1 MDKENRKNNTAIE
14 VSPLKEVDP
23 TSRLV
28 RAVTIVK
35 EFRRCAEQNGL
46 AAGSGIAE
54 DILIRNIPTLGYIVD
69 GDLRNNSSQNDNI
82 ADRVRSLPGELVE
95 DTQNKLDLLLSI
107 TDVAPSIAPTR
118 RLAAYLPL
126 TLPRTRDGLTALRFI
141 SIGYKA
147 GGLLPD
153 TGQLATSLSNTA
165 KQLSLLDSA
174 VITAARKDET
184 LLQSLT
190 EEATEQA
197 RFRLPELIREGSD
210 QVAEMRSLVAEDK
223 MRVLRRETVQASG
236 AREYSKYEVL
246 AKQIIARDCL
256 AEQSDELQERRNQ
269 TLEKARD
276 AVLGSITRRRANQ
289 RVVALID
296 SDSLLRQ
303 ALAKRRRM
311 SSQELLE
318 ADEALKREVADNALN
333 TRPII
338 LSSEDRLVFNGE
350 AVTKEERQRVEQELQ
365 DPLLFISQLSD
376 KELQI
381 IRRGM
386 PKISD
391 SKSIF
396 DLAKERLRKELEEGV
411 TDEELLEVLTKS
423 ITRELLSERCAD
435 AIDLAVRENGIT
447 PNSVLGNPSILSDS
461 AEAIIRT
468 AIQNLRPKTVS
479 RVETQTPRLEN
490 EQPPKPYTFTVPPV
504 TIGKSQLIAPLNLL
518 RFGTSVTTAQTSGDL
533 GREVEALIASSRE
546 FDGYFSSGE
555 AAFYYPPEKKA
566 EMLFSMVGRGAG
578 SKLAGTPLF
587 ELRDDMEGVDAVI
600 NSALNRNLEVKEKY
614 GKRLIANS
622 VRLSP
627 LMARIGRQYKDR
639 LTRATQLV
647 AQGVDVVSGNLNSA
661 INASGAK
668 RIPVEEV
675 TNFIRTNL
683 NTLLNTPIDGRI
695 PGRSVIQMD
704 YFLLYPPEI
713 RRRILETFKRT
724 GSLEN
729 LRGTLARN
737 TTEGNMRMTIFDISG
752 GSGGVGITEILA
764 QRLLGR
770 SSGHMEAYLDA
781 LLGSY
786 ELRIGKTPEQIV
798 IAPREADLTLMNFEY
813 TVVEAALRARGILR
827 VGITT
832 LELLQQSIEVAERT
846 GRRLQVPTLKG
857 EVIAPELVIKR
868 FTFPNE
874 GRGVGYRGDIISE
887 MPNGVILEPNNSSR
901 IVASDKR
908 INSQILTALEPQ
920 LDQLGVEVMPFLDI
934 GITGRS
940 LGSIADEIVGFM
952 KANRKHYPEIDF
964 LGAVLKTGDKIPGRE
979 GGAGEVISAYPVP
992 ASVIDN
998 PEMQRLFIGK
1008 KIRELI
1014 LKGVTGVIVQPNVL
1028 SLVVDNNGKL
1038 LPKFELKMMAFAN
1051 QRR

>member
-1 MDKENRKNNTAIE
+1 MSKENPESNIITE
-14 VSPLKEVDP
+14 VAPLKEVNP
-23 TSRLV
+23 ASRLV
-28 RAVTIVK
+28 RAVTVVK
-35 EFRRCAEQNGL
+35 EFRRRAEQDGL
-46 AAGSGIAE
+46 AAASGIAE
-54 DILIRNIPTLGYIVD
+54 DTLIRNIPTLDYIVD
-69 GDLRNNSSQNDNI
+69 GDLRNNSSQNSNI
-82 ADRVRSLPGELVE
+82 SDRVGSLPEELVE
-95 DTQNKLDLLLSI
+95 DTQNKLNLLLSI
-107 TDVAPSIAPTR
+107 ADVAPSIASTR

-126 TLPRTRDGLTALRFI
+126 ILPRTRDGLTALRFI
-141 SIGYKA
+141 STGYKA
-147 GGLLPD
+147 NGLLPNTD
-153 TGQLATSLSNTA
+153 HLSTSLSNTA
-165 KQLSLLDSA
+165 KQLLQLDSA
-174 VITAARKDET
+174 VITAARKDEI
-184 LLQSLT
+184 LLQSIT
-190 EEATEQA
+190 EEAAEQA
-197 RFRLPELIREGSD
+197 RLRLPELIRERSD
-210 QVAEMRSLVAEDK
+210 QIAEMRFLVAEDK
-223 MRVLRRETVQASG
+223 MRVLRRETVQAGG

-246 AKQIIARDCL
+246 ANQIIARDRL
-256 AEQSDELQERRNQ
+256 AEQSDELQERKNQ

-276 AVLGSITRRRANQ
+276 AVLGSIARRRATQ

-296 SDSLLRQ
+296 SDPILCQ

-311 SSQELLE
+311 SSQELLK
-318 ADEALKREVADNALN
+318 ADEALKREVAGNTLNA
-333 TRPII
+333 RPII
-338 LSSEDRLVFNGE
+338 LSIEDRLAFNGE
-350 AVTKEERQRVEQELQ
+350 AVMREERQKVEQELQ

-376 KELQI
+376 EELQI
-381 IRRGM
+381 IRLGM

-396 DLAKERLRKELEEGV
+396 DLAKERLRKELEEDV
-411 TDEELLEVLTKS
+411 ADEELLEVLTRS
-423 ITRELLSERCAD
+423 IVRELLSERCAD
-435 AIDLAVRENGIT
+435 AVDLAVRENGIS
-447 PNSVLGNPSILSDS
+447 PNSVLDNPSILSDC
-461 AEAIIRT
+461 AENIMRT

-479 RVETQTPRLEN
+479 RIETQTSRLEN
-490 EQPPKPYTFTVPPV
+490 EQPPKPYAFIVPPV
-504 TIGKSQLIAPLNLL
+504 TIGKSQLTSPLNLL
-518 RFGTSVTTAQTSGDL
+518 RFGTSVTTAQTSSDL
-533 GREVEALIASSRE
+533 SREVEALIASSRE

-600 NSALNRNLEVKEKY
+600 NPTLDRNLEAKAKY
-614 GKRLIANS
+614 GERLIANS

-627 LMARIGRQYKDR
+627 LMARIGKQYKDR

-647 AQGVDVVSGNLNSA
+647 AQGVDVVSGNLNNAAS
-661 INASGAK
+661 ASGAK
-668 RIPVEEV
+668 RIPVEELTSFV
-675 TNFIRTNL
+675 RANL

-713 RRRILETFKRT
+713 RREILETFKRS

-729 LRGTLARN
+729 LRGTLAQN
-737 TTEGNMRMTIFDISG
+737 TVEGNMRMTIFDISG

-781 LLGSY
+781 LLSSY
-786 ELRIGKTPEQIV
+786 ELRTGKTPERIV
-798 IAPREADLTLMNFEY
+798 IVPREADLTLMNFEY
-813 TVVEAALRARGILR
+813 TVVEEALRARGVPR

-846 GRRLQVPTLKG
+846 GRRLQIPTLKG
-857 EVIAPELVIKR
+857 EVIAPELIIKR

-874 GRGVGYRGDIISE
+874 GRGVGYRGDIIPE
-887 MPNGVILEPNNSSR
+887 MPDGVILEPNNSSR

-908 INSQILTALEPQ
+908 INSQILIALEPQ

-934 GITGRS
+934 DITGRS
-940 LGSIADEIVGFM
+940 LKSIADEIVGFM
-952 KANRKHYPEIDF
+952 KGNREQYPEIDF

-1028 SLVVDNNGKL
+1028 SLVIDNNGKL